1 MTARSDAE
9 ASRGAVPDDPLNL
22 FHVLIR
28 SWFLSSVGTPTE
40 VQAGAWPV
48 IARGEHALISA
59 PTGTGKTLA
68 AFLWGIN
75 QLVTGALALGKV
87 RILYISPLKALNN
100 DVQRNLLAPLRA
112 LEEAFRQAGERFP
125 PIRVL
130 TRSGDTPAGDR
141 RRMLRNPP
149 EILITTPE
157 SLNLLLSSPNSR
169 LMLDGVAT
177 VILDE
182 IHAVA
187 GSKRGTHL
195 VTAVD
200 RLVRLAGDF
209 QRVALS
215 ATVKPLSAIADLVGG
230 FVMEP
235 AAAGGEPVYRKRPV
249 EVVHRPMTK
258 VYELRVEYP
267 PAEAPAQA
275 EAPARTDAPARADAP
290 PPAGGGSAS
299 TEEPV
304 FDAIARECRR
314 IIAENRSTLFFV
326 NSRRHAEKLARFI
339 NEGQPEPLAWSH
351 HGSLSRELRL
361 VVERRLKTGELKAIV
376 ATSSLE
382 LGIDIGTLDRVI
394 LVQTPFAVAS
404 AVQRLGR
411 AGHGVN
417 QTSRGVLFP
426 LHGRD
431 IVDAAV
437 VARCVREQDIDELQP
452 VLCPLDVLAQVIV
465 SMTFVETWLADE
477 LFGFIR
483 TSFPFR
489 ELPRRH
495 FDLVLEMLAGRYE
508 ETRLRDLA
516 AMVSWDRQDGTVRA
530 KPGAWMR
537 LAMGGGTIPDR
548 GYFSMRTADSKALVG
563 ELDEEFVWERS
574 LGDTFVF
581 GTQGWRIQK
590 IDHQN
595 VEVVPAAARIGMSPF
610 WKAEERHRSF
620 HLSDRIS
627 RALEEW
633 NPSLGDARREAA
645 LEHSLEQSHGLAP
658 SAAHAMVGFLAR
670 QREAAGADL
679 PHRHHLL
686 VEHTRDPDGKGQGA
700 TVVLHTLWGGAVN
713 RPFGLA
719 LSAAW
724 EEHFGFRPDMIQTND
739 AVLLLLPQEA
749 SAEEI
754 LSLVDSSRV
763 ERLLR
768 ARLEGSGF
776 FGARFREAAGRALLL
791 PRASANRRTPLWLT
805 RQRAKSLFAAVSRF
819 DDFPLLV
826 EAWRTCLR
834 DEFDLDHLAV
844 VLDELRSGAIRV
856 SEVTTPA
863 PSPFCGELVWKQT
876 NTLMYLDDTPP
887 GSAATN
893 LRPDLVREL
902 ALSADIRPKLD
913 PRLVTELQAKLQR
926 TAPGYAPRDSREL
939 LDWVKERVLLPAA
952 EWESL
957 LAACTRDSG
966 SNRDSGSTRDSGI
979 TQNDRTAR
987 EDLLG
992 ALAGKL
998 QELELEGGRV
1008 IVAAESAPRIHKA
1021 LHGDEES
1028 LEAIVT
1034 EWLRF
1039 YGPVEPAFISRTFG
1053 LPTDVLDGML
1063 EDLAAEEDLVV
1074 DRLVEGSDALLV
1086 CDRENLE
1093 ILLRISRARARAQAA
1108 VPALPIERLPL
1119 LTARR
1124 HGLAARG
1131 STPEDMKRA
1140 WENLFGCPLPA
1151 HLWEEEVFPARLDGF
1166 TTRWL
1171 DTLYSEA
1178 GLLWLGCGSRR
1189 LTFCFPQDVELYRAQ
1204 GGADDEMTLLPGP
1217 AGRYAFWDIVD
1228 HARSLP
1234 GGPRDSAETAARLW
1248 DLAWRGRVTCDSFA
1262 PVRRGLATGFRA
1274 EDPAPGPG
1282 RRPRF
1287 QRWQSERPGAG
1298 FWYQVP
1304 FEPGERDALEEE
1316 ELARERVRQVLR
1328 RHGVVFRELLE
1339 SELPALRWSRLFR
1352 SLRMMELSGEVVG
1365 GKFYD
1370 GVSGL
1375 QFALPAVIEELAAEG
1390 AEAAASDAPAQK
1402 AADAPVWWINAADP
1416 ASLCGVDIPRLK
1428 AVLPSRISST
1438 HVVFQGSTVVLV
1450 SRRRGRQ
1457 LEITVSPDSP
1467 RIRDYLGFVRVLTGR
1482 DARPLT
1488 AVHVEIINGEAA
1500 PSSPYKPRLL
1510 EAGFVEDFRRLTY
1523 AARP

>member
-1 MTARSDAE
+1 MTERPGREQAGA
-9 ASRGAVPDDPLNL
+9 AVPGDPLAS
-22 FHVLIR
+22 FHPLIR
-28 SWFLSSVGTPTE
+28 TWFRSAVGAPTE

-48 IARGEHALISA
+48 IARGAHALISA

-75 QLVTGALALGKV
+75 QLVTGALATGTV
-87 RILYISPLKALNN
+87 RILYVSPLKALNN
-100 DVQRNLLAPLRA
+100 DIQRNLLAPLAA
-112 LEEAFRQAGERFP
+112 LEQVFRDAGQVFP
-125 PIRVL
+125 RIRVL

-141 RRMLRNPP
+141 RRMLRSPP

-157 SLNLLLSSPNSR
+157 SLNLILSSINAR
-169 LMLDGVAT
+169 RMLDGVAS

-200 RLVRLAGDF
+200 RLARLAGEF
-209 QRVALS
+209 QRIALS

-230 FVMEP
+230 YELTP
-235 AAAGGEPVYRKRPV
+235 AAAGAEASYRARPV
-249 EVVHRPMTK
+249 EIVHRPMSK
-258 VYELRVEYP
+258 VYELRIEYP
-267 PAEAPAQA
+267 PADVSPAA
-275 EAPARTDAPARADAP
+275 TPARADGAAP
-290 PPAGGGSAS
+290 SD
-299 TEEPV
+299 EPV

-361 VVERRLKTGELKAIV
+361 VVERRLKAGELKAIV

-394 LVQTPFAVAS
+394 LVQTPFGVAS

-411 AGHGVN
+411 AGHRVN
-417 QTSRGVLFP
+417 EPSRGVLFP

-437 VARCVREQDIDELQP
+437 VARCVREQDIDELSP

-465 SMTFVETWLADE
+465 SMTFVETWRAGE
-477 LFGFIR
+477 LYDAVR
-483 TSFPFR
+483 SSFPFHD
-489 ELPRRH
+489 LPRRH

-508 ETRLRDLA
+508 ETRLRDLSA
-516 AMVSWDRQDGTVRA
+516 LVSWDRREGTLRA
-530 KPGAWMR
+530 KTSAGMR

-595 VEVVPAAARIGMSPF
+595 VEVVPAAARLGMSPF
-610 WKAEERHRSF
+610 WKAEERNRGF

-627 RALEEW
+627 RSLEEW
-633 NPSLGDARREAA
+633 NAALGDARGQAE
-645 LEHSLEQSHGLAP
+645 LERSLENTHDMAP
-658 SAAHAMVGFLAR
+658 SAARAMVSFLAR

-686 VEHTRDPDGKGQGA
+686 VEHTRDPDGAGEGA
-700 TVVLHTLWGGAVN
+700 TIVLHTLWGGAVN

-724 EEHFGFRPDMIQTND
+724 EERLGFRPDVIQTND

-749 SAEEI
+749 SAREI

-763 ERLLR
+763 QRLLR
-768 ARLEGSGF
+768 ARLEGSGY

-791 PRASANRRTPLWLT
+791 PRAGANKRTPLWLT

-819 DDFPLLV
+819 EDFPLLV
-826 EAWRTCLR
+826 EAWRTCLS
-834 DEFDLDHLAV
+834 DEFDLAHLAL
-844 VLDELRSGAIRV
+844 VLDELHAGTIRV
-856 SEVTTPA
+856 SEVTTSV

-902 ALSADIRPKLD
+902 ALSADVRPRLD
-913 PRLVTELQAKLQR
+913 PRQAAELQAKLQR
-926 TAPGYAPRDSREL
+926 TAAGYAPRDSREL
-939 LDWVKERVLLPAA
+939 LDWVKERVLLPVS
-952 EWESL
+952 EWDAL

-966 SNRDSGSTRDSGI
+966 VSR
-979 TQNDRTAR
+979 Q
-987 EDLLG
+987 DLL
-992 ALAGKL
+992 APLDGKL
-998 QELELEGGRV
+998 QELGAADARV
-1008 IVAAESAPRIHKA
+1008 VAAAESVPRIRRA
-1021 LHGDEES
+1021 MDGDEET
-1028 LEAIVT
+1028 LEAVAA

-1039 YGPVEPAFISRTFG
+1039 YGPIEPAVIQRTFG
-1053 LPTDVLDGML
+1053 LSVDGLDNLL
-1063 EDLAAEEDLVV
+1063 EDLAEEEVIVL
-1074 DRLVEGSDALLV
+1074 DRLLEGSGELLV

-1093 ILLRISRARARAQAA
+1093 ILLRISRARARAQ
-1108 VPALPIERLPL
+1108 VQVRTQPIERLPL
-1119 LTARR
+1119 LAARR
-1124 HGLAARG
+1124 HGLLRRG
-1131 STPEDMKRA
+1131 SSEEDMKAA
-1140 WENLFGCPLPA
+1140 WETLLGCALPA
-1151 HLWEEEVFPARLDGF
+1151 HLWEEEVFPARLEGF
-1166 TTRWL
+1166 TTRRL
-1171 DTLYSEA
+1171 DGLYTQA

-1189 LTFCFPQDVELYRAQ
+1189 LAFCFPQDVELYREPRGPGDALS
-1204 GGADDEMTLLPGP
+1204 LLPG
-1217 AGRYAFWDIVD
+1217 ASGRYSFWDIVD
-1228 HARSLP
+1228 HARGTP

-1248 DLAWRGRVTCDSFA
+1248 DLAWKGIVTCDSFA
-1262 PVRRGLATGFRA
+1262 PVRRGLASGFRA
-1274 EDPAPGPG
+1274 EDPVPEPG
-1282 RRPRF
+1282 RRTRF
-1287 QRWQSERPGAG
+1287 NRWQAERPGAG
-1298 FWYQVP
+1298 FWFAVP
-1304 FEPGERDALEEE
+1304 FEPGDRDALEEE

-1339 SELPALRWSRLFR
+1339 HELPALRWPRLFR
-1352 SLRMMELSGEVVG
+1352 SLRVMEFSGEVIG
-1365 GKFYD
+1365 GRFFD

-1375 QFALPAVIEELAAEG
+1375 QFALPSVVEELSAGPAAG
-1390 AEAAASDAPAQK
+1390 AIAGSAGELPPGTSDP
-1402 AADAPVWWINAADP
+1402 DDTVWWINAADP
-1416 ASLCGVDIPRLK
+1416 ASLCGVDIPALK
-1428 AVLPSRISST
+1428 AVLPARISST
-1438 HVVFQGSTVVLV
+1438 HVVFHGAAVVLV

-1457 LEITVSPDSP
+1457 IDLRVPPDAP
-1467 RIRDYLGFVRVLTGR
+1467 RLGDYLGFIRTLTGR
-1482 DARPLT
+1482 DARPL
-1488 AVHVEIINGEAA
+1488 ASLHVETINGEPA
-1500 PSSPYKPRLL
+1500 PSSPYKERFLQ
-1510 EAGFVEDFRRLTY
+1510 AGFVEDFRRLTF